1 MANLLTCC
9 GPFWYVQNM
18 NVHKSNDK
26 RQDDQ
31 DTYKSLL
38 LLDEISKGMP
48 LSQRD
53 MSRKLNLA
61 LGLVNSYLKNLVAK
75 GYVTVKAIPARRYAY
90 YLTPKGFAEKTRLS
104 YQLLKDYTRIYRET
118 RGNLKRLF
126 EEMKESNVKKLVFAG
141 ADEIAEIAYITLQE
155 TDLQLT
161 GIVDGELAGRKFF
174 GFVIK
179 PLSEIANLKFDCVV
193 ITSYLMREKI
203 HDELL
208 KNGVK
213 DKDIRLIYTL

>member
-1 MANLLTCC
+1 
-9 GPFWYVQNM
+9 M

>member
-1 MANLLTCC
+1 
-9 GPFWYVQNM
+9 M

-155 TDLQLT
+155 TDLQLA
-161 GIVDGELAGRKFF
+161 GIVDGALAGRKFF

-179 PLSEIANLKFDCVV
+179 PLSEISNLKFDCVV

-203 HDELL
+203 HDDLL
-208 KNGVK
+208 NNGVK
-213 DKDIRLIYTL
+213 DKDIRFIYTL

>member
-1 MANLLTCC
+1 
-9 GPFWYVQNM
+9 M
-18 NVHKSNDK
+18 NVHKLNDK

-38 LLDEISKGMP
+38 LLDEISKGVP

-126 EEMKESNVKKLVFAG
+126 EEMKESDIKKLVFAG

-155 TDLQLT
+155 TDLQLV
-161 GIVDGELAGRKFF
+161 GIVDGALAGRKFF

-179 PLSEIANLKFDCVV
+179 PLSEISNLKFDCVV

-203 HDELL
+203 HDDLL
-208 KNGVK
+208 NNGVK
-213 DKDIRLIYTL
+213 DKDIRFIYTL